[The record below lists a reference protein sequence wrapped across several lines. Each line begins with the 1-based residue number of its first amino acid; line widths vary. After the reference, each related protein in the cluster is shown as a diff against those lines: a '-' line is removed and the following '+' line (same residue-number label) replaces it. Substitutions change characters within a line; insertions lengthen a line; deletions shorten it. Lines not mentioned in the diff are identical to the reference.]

1 MLEQTQPY
9 SVIHRR
15 DDIEYRLY
23 PAATFAQVRVSG
35 PYTMRLNSGFRELSH
50 YVTGGNTQQR
60 AMPLVAPVCMQACT
74 LDEAHVR
81 MYLGADPLIQDIP
94 APLSDAVEIT
104 TATPVY
110 VAALMLSDLF
120 SQTTITSA
128 ATRLRRAL
136 DVAHIAYHTTPEY
149 RYYTSPWQ
157 QLGRRGDVVYR
168 LTQPPHL
175 FM

>member
-23 PAATFAQVRVSG
+23 PAATFAQVRVCG

-50 YVTGGNTQQR
+50 YVTGGNAQQR
-60 AMPLVAPVCMQACT
+60 AMPIVAPVCMQACT
-74 LDEAHVR
+74 RDESHVR
-81 MYLGADPLIQDIP
+81 MYLGAHSRVHDLPT
-94 APLSDAVEIT
+94 PLSAAVELTT
-104 TATPVY
+104 TATVY
-110 VAALMLSDLF
+110 VAALMLNNLF
-120 SQTTITSA
+120 NQTSMASA
-128 ATRLRRAL
+128 ALRLRRAL
-136 DVAHIAYHTTPEY
+136 DDARITYHAIPEY

-168 LTQPPHL
+168 LTHPPYL